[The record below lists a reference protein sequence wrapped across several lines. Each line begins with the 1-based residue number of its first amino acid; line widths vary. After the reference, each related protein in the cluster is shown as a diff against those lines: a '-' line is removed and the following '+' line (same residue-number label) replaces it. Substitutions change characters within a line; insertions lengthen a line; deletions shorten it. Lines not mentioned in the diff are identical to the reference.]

1 MIWGSLNF
9 PSKIKAIGTVSD
21 MGPPQFSKL
30 PSKIK
35 AIGTV
40 SDMGLPQFSK
50 LPSKIKAFAMGTSQ

>member
-9 PSKIKAIGTVSD
+9 
-21 MGPPQFSKL
+21 

-50 LPSKIKAFAMGTSQ
+50 LPSKIKAFAIGTSQLPQFSKLPSKIKVFAIGTSQ